1 MDHHGT
7 YEIFKTK
14 EIKKA
19 DLDSI
24 LKKVQVLKM
33 KDYIQKKFMNEVKE
47 EEEIYVVRLK
57 LKKKYT

>member
-7 YEIFKTK
+7 SEIFKTK

-19 DLDSI
+19 DLDAI

-33 KDYIQKKFMNEVKE
+33 KDYIQKKIMNEVKE
-47 EEEIYVVRLK
+47 EEELYVVRLK
-57 LKKKYT
+57 FLKK